1 MVADFSKKQNREKED
16 ILFKTFVGIFLVVFL
31 LLIFANVRLYLRKKE
46 LTDQVKNY
54 SEQISKI
61 QESSKKLEEQ
71 IANSED
77 KDYIEKV
84 AREEANMQKSGEKA
98 ISFIMPE
105 QDDNANQQG
114 NNFWNNVWQKIKY
127 FFK

>member
-114 NNFWNNVWQKIKY
+114 NNFWNNVCIFY
-127 FFK
+127 RN

>member
-77 KDYIEKV
+77 KDYIEKE